1 LICAEQET
9 QEKEGITQP
18 GDISESCQWKQANE
32 TIAELMQQLSRLQH
46 ARSQLLTVLLF
57 TRMAAWQYFIYSPH
71 RGDSCTD
78 KCEIWRSARRTV
90 I

>member
-18 GDISESCQWKQANE
+18 GDISESYQWKQANE

-57 TRMAAWQYFIYSPH
+57 TRMAAWQYFNSFTRWFFAPQ
-71 RGDSCTD
+71 R
-78 KCEIWRSARRTV
+78 
-90 I
+90 